1 MSGFASWHSTMPI
14 AILPAMMKLRRGRN
28 LCALCVLCAK
38 TVSRCTRLFMVYYQ
52 QTSTRHMTMASRSRI
67 KTFFRAVA
75 ITIGGLLALPVLA
88 FVLVWTLYFT
98 VRWATTS
105 YSIDWVDSGKEI
117 ADSADVLGVEDCCWR
132 DCSRPVSLKDGRQF
146 WIEFDRCGYKPER
159 DRYEL
164 EILGADGISLKEAFV
179 TVSVSG
185 GEADV
190 HDMRVELHRDSRW
203 PSDKGQFRYY
213 AVFPA
218 ELSPRK
224 EGESLEIRFTIRGA
238 DSSPQDA
245 EEIKL
250 KFRARSVRHYLN
262 IITDIT

>member
-1 MSGFASWHSTMPI
+1 
-14 AILPAMMKLRRGRN
+14 
-28 LCALCVLCAK
+28 
-38 TVSRCTRLFMVYYQ
+38 
-52 QTSTRHMTMASRSRI
+52 MASRSRI
-67 KTFFRAVA
+67 KTFFRAVVIA
-75 ITIGGLLALPVLA
+75 IGGLLALPVLA
-88 FVLVWTLYFT
+88 FVLVWMLYFA

-117 ADSADVLGVEDCCWR
+117 ADGADWLGIEDCCWR
-132 DCSRPVSLKDGRQF
+132 DCRRPVSLKDGRQF
-146 WIEFDRCGYKPER
+146 WVEFDRWGYKSER
-159 DRYEL
+159 NRYEL
-164 EILGADGISLKEAFV
+164 EILGIDGIALQEAFV

-203 PSDKGQFRYY
+203 TSDKGQFRYY
-213 AVFPA
+213 AVFPV
-218 ELSPRK
+218 ELSPQK
-224 EGESLEIRFTIRGA
+224 EGESLEIRFTVRGA

>member
-1 MSGFASWHSTMPI
+1 
-14 AILPAMMKLRRGRN
+14 
-28 LCALCVLCAK
+28 
-38 TVSRCTRLFMVYYQ
+38 
-52 QTSTRHMTMASRSRI
+52 MTMASRSRI

-179 TVSVSG
+179 TVSVSD

-190 HDMRVELHRDSRW
+190 HDMRVELHRDSLW

>member
-1 MSGFASWHSTMPI
+1 MPI
-14 AILPAMMKLRRGRN
+14 AILPAMTKLRRGRN

-52 QTSTRHMTMASRSRI
+52 QTSTRRMTMASRSQI
-67 KTFFRAVA
+67 KTFFRAVVIA
-75 ITIGGLLALPVLA
+75 IGGLLVLPVLV
-88 FVLVWTLYFT
+88 FVLIWMLYFT
-98 VRWATTS
+98 VRLATTS
-105 YSIDWVDSGKEI
+105 YSIDWVDSGKEL
-117 ADSADVLGVEDCCWR
+117 ADESNVLGVEDCRWR

-146 WIEFDRCGYKPER
+146 WIEFDRWGYKPER

-164 EILGADGISLKEAFV
+164 EILGADGISLEEAFV

-213 AVFPA
+213 AVFPV

-224 EGESLEIRFTIRGA
+224 EGESLEIRFTVRGA
-238 DSSPQDA
+238 DCSPQDA